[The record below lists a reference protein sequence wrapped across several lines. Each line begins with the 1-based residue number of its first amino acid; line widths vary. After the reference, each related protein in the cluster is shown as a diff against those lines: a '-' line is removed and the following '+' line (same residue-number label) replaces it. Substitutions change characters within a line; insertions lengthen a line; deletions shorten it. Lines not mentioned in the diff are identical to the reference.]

1 MKAEVMKAEVMKAE
15 SMNAIQLVSRRGFL
29 ERFVSAGALIIGAPV
44 LLNRSAGGAEVDNAP
59 FHPSVYLG
67 VEPSGTVV
75 IIAHRSEMGTGI
87 RSVLPMIAADELD
100 ADWKRVKVEQ
110 AIGDARY
117 GDQNTDGSCS
127 ITNFYTAF
135 REAGATARSMF
146 ESAAAKQWNVPATEC
161 HVQLHEV
168 VHAPSGRK
176 AGFGELVALAALQ
189 PVPKKEDLKFKSP
202 AEYRYVGKDM
212 PIIDLEDLTMGRGK
226 FGMDAKMPGMVYA
239 SIERPPVFG
248 GKLAS
253 VDDTEARKVRG
264 VQQTLTL
271 DGFKPPYGFQ
281 PLGGVAVIAD
291 NTWTAMQGRKKLK
304 VEWDLG
310 PHAAY
315 ESEAYKKL
323 LLDTARKPCKV
334 VRNTGNVDAEF
345 ARASKVHEAAYYVPL
360 LAHAPMEPPA
370 AVAEFKDG
378 KVVAYAA
385 VQDPQAVQDI
395 VSKSLGIDKKDVTCH
410 VTLLGGG
417 FGRKS
422 KPDFVAEAA
431 ILSKKIGKP
440 VKVVWSREDDLHFD
454 YYHSVAGMYMKAA
467 TDAQGRPTAWLQ
479 RSVFPSIG
487 NMFAPDVDY
496 AAGFEMEMGWI
507 NVPYDIANQRAEN
520 GPVKNHVR
528 IGWLRSVSNI
538 YHAFAVQSFTDEL
551 AAAANR
557 DRVEY
562 MLDLLGEPRKM
573 NMKPDGPHLA
583 AAGDKMDQFPLDTG
597 RWRHVIEV
605 AAEKSGWANKK
616 PSKGRA
622 LGIASH
628 WSFNTYVAA
637 VVEVEVD
644 PKGQLH
650 ILRVDIAAD
659 PGKIMNPDRVNAQF
673 EGAAVFGSSIAMMGE
688 ITAQDGKIQQSNFHN
703 YPVARMSEAPLK
715 THVHIVASNE
725 TPAGV
730 GEPGVPPIAPA
741 ICNAIFAATG
751 KRIRELP
758 LKKTKLA

>member
-1 MKAEVMKAEVMKAE
+1 
-15 SMNAIQLVSRRGFL
+15 MNTIQIVSRRGFL
-29 ERFVSAGALIIGAPV
+29 ERFVSAGAFIIGAPALQQV
-44 LLNRSAGGAEVDNAP
+44 LSGAEVDNAP

-67 VEPSGTVV
+67 IEPNGTVV

-127 ITNFYTAF
+127 ITNFHTAF
-135 REAGATARSMF
+135 SEAGATARTML
-146 ESAAAKQWNVPATEC
+146 EGAAAAKWNVPASEC
-161 HVQLHEV
+161 HVKLHEV
-168 VHAPSGRK
+168 VHTPSGRK
-176 AGFGELVALAALQ
+176 AGFGELVALAAKQ
-189 PVPKKEDLKFKSP
+189 PVPKKEELKFKSP
-202 AEYRYVGKDM
+202 AEYRYIGKDM
-212 PIIDLEDLTMGRGK
+212 PIIDLDDLCTGRGK
-226 FGMDAKMPGMVYA
+226 FGIDAKMPGMVYA

-248 GKLAS
+248 GKLTS
-253 VDDTEARKVRG
+253 VDDSEARKMRG
-264 VQQTLTL
+264 VQQTVQLE
-271 DGFKPPYGFQ
+271 GFKPPYGFQ

-291 NTWTAMQGRKKLK
+291 NSWTAMQARKKLK
-304 VEWDLG
+304 VEWELG

-315 ESEAYKKL
+315 ESEAYKKQ
-323 LLDTARKPCKV
+323 LLDTAHKPCKV
-334 VRNTGNVDAEF
+334 VRNLGDVDAEF
-345 ARASKVHEAAYYVPL
+345 ARASKVHEASYYVPL

-378 KVVAYAA
+378 KVLAYAA
-385 VQDPQAVQDI
+385 VQDPQAVQDT
-395 VSKSLGIDKKDVTCH
+395 VAKALGIDKKDVTCH

-422 KPDFVAEAA
+422 KPDYVAEAA
-431 ILSKKIGKP
+431 ILSKKVGKP

-467 TDAQGRPTAWLQ
+467 TDAKGRPTAWLQ

-487 NMFAPDVDY
+487 NMFAPSADY
-496 AAGFEMEMGWI
+496 GAGFELEMGWI
-507 NVPYDIANQRAEN
+507 NLPYQIANHRAEN
-520 GPVKNHVR
+520 GPAKNHVR

-562 MLDLLGEPRKM
+562 MLELLGEPRSM
-573 NMKPDGPHLA
+573 NMKPDGPHLIK
-583 AAGDKMDQFPLDTG
+583 AGDKVDQFPLDTG
-597 RWRHVIEV
+597 RWRRVVEV
-605 AAEKSGWANKK
+605 AAAQSGWAKRK
-616 PSKGRA
+616 FTKGHA

-644 PKGQLH
+644 QRGQLH
-650 ILRVDIAAD
+650 IPRVDIALDA
-659 PGKIMNPDRVNAQF
+659 GQVINPDRVRAQF
-673 EGAAVFGSSIAMMGE
+673 EGAAVFGTSLTLMGE
-688 ITAQDGKIQQSNFHN
+688 VTAMDGKIQQSNFNN

-725 TPAGV
+725 APAGV
-730 GEPGVPPIAPA
+730 GEPGVPVMAPA
-741 ICNAIFAATG
+741 ICNAVFAATG

-758 LKKTKLA
+758 LKKTKLV

>member
-1 MKAEVMKAEVMKAE
+1 MKAE

-487 NMFAPDVDY
+487 NMFAPDADY

>member
-1 MKAEVMKAEVMKAE
+1 MKAE

-146 ESAAAKQWNVPATEC
+146 ESAAAKQWNVPAREC
-161 HVQLHEV
+161 HVLLHEV

-467 TDAQGRPTAWLQ
+467 TDAKGRPTAWLQ

-487 NMFAPDVDY
+487 NMFAPDADY